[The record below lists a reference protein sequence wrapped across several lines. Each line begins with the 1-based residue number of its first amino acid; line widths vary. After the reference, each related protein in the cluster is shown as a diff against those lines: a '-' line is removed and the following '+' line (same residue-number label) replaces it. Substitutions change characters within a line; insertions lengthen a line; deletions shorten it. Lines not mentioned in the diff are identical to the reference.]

1 MPPSSPNKS
10 SVTDAFADPIWNAL
24 QSSHQHLALTH
35 GLACKY
41 PAEVAPFAAV
51 AESSPKAFHDL
62 HCLMLPGE
70 TTYVT
75 GPLPPAVPGLEYGGV
90 LPCYQMHFPAET
102 PLPATPHDAAIE
114 THVVEDLDERHAA
127 EMVALTDVAF
137 PGLFRIRTCAMG
149 RYFGIRDAA
158 GQLIAMGGER
168 FVLHPIREISALCTH
183 PNHRGR
189 GYAALLLRHL
199 LELHRTEGSVSC
211 LHVVTNNTNAIQL
224 YHRLGFQTLREVD
237 VHRLTRTDGSPVPI
251 EWL

>member
-1 MPPSSPNKS
+1 MPPSSPNTS
-10 SVTDAFADPIWNAL
+10 SLTDAFANAIWNAL
-24 QSSHQHLALTH
+24 QTSHQHLALTA

-41 PAEVAPFAAV
+41 PAQVAPFAAV
-51 AESSPKAFHDL
+51 AENSPAAFADL
-62 HCLMLPGE
+62 HALMLPGE
-70 TTYVT
+70 TTYVA
-75 GPLPPAVPGLEYGGV
+75 GPLPAVVPELAYGGV
-90 LPCYQMHFPAET
+90 LPCLQMHFPAQA
-102 PLPATPHDAAIE
+102 PLPEASDAAVIE
-114 THVVEDLDERHAA
+114 PLDEAHAA

-199 LELHRTEGSVSC
+199 LELHRTEVSVSC

-251 EWL
+251 VSL